1 MPVHDNE
8 PDNIPQ
14 GLEERKELIECLA
27 LAYGVTPRDDEG
39 IYFNYGKLTQKELAD
54 QLGYDNSTLGKMLKP
69 DWIEAR
75 HRSYKPLI
83 ACLRKQI
90 EVNRLTKKSKKSK
103 MPVWV
108 TISVLFLLI
117 ASNALWMVNR
127 SESEPP
133 RTNTE
138 KHIVETE
145 GEFAA
150 LFSGEGGEAV
160 ADLLGEEAYAL
171 FKDIRDTLNAGK
183 VPSQA
188 QKREAIFR
196 FQNLARQIDG
206 AVRDQMRSLNYV
218 AVFKEK
224 NVVDIMD
231 HITPRD
237 SVFKCPPEAM
247 LLDSCP
253 DCATRSDAHF
263 DDGLWR
269 MKGFLLK
276 QNLSKEEFKT
286 GVKQVIRGIQ
296 QKLSTEDMEVFRY
309 FKETGELKR
318 PAYGH

>member
-1 MPVHDNE
+1 MPAPEIE
-8 PDNIPQ
+8 PGDIPQ
-14 GLEERKELIECLA
+14 DPEERKELIECLA
-27 LAYGVTPRDDEG
+27 LAYGVTPRDKEG

-69 DWIEAR
+69 DWINATN
-75 HRSYKPLI
+75 RSYKPLI

-90 EVNRLTKKSKKSK
+90 EINRLRKERKKSN

-108 TISVLFLLI
+108 TISLLLLLV
-117 ASNALWMVNR
+117 ASNALWVINR
-127 SESEPP
+127 SEPEQP
-133 RTNTE
+133 RTHTE

-160 ADLLGEEAYAL
+160 AELLAEEAYTL
-171 FKDIRDTLNAGK
+171 LKDIRDTLNAGK
-183 VPSQA
+183 EPSEA

-196 FQNLARQIDG
+196 FQSLARQIDG

-218 AVFKEK
+218 AVFNEK

-237 SVFKCPPEAM
+237 SLFKCPPEAM

-253 DCATRSDAHF
+253 DCARRSDAHF

-269 MKGFLLK
+269 MRHFLLK
-276 QNLSKEEFKT
+276 QNLSKEEFKA
-286 GVKQVIRGIQ
+286 GVKSIIRGIQ
-296 QKLSTEDMEVFRY
+296 QKLSTEDMEVFRH

-318 PAYGH
+318 PDYGH

>member
-1 MPVHDNE
+1 MNSPNE
-8 PDNIPQ
+8 QELRDWQI
-14 GLEERKELIECLA
+14 ERKELIECLN
-27 LAYGVTPRDDEG
+27 LAYGIKPRDEEG
-39 IYFNYGKLTQKELAD
+39 YSFDYGAYSQKEIAG

-69 DWIEAR
+69 AWNEAR
-75 HRSYKPLI
+75 NHSYKPLI

-90 EVNRLTKKSKKSK
+90 EINRLTKESKKSR

-108 TISVLFLLI
+108 TISTLFLLV

-127 SESEPP
+127 NEPKP
-133 RTNTE
+133 PHTNPE

-160 ADLLGEEAYAL
+160 AERLAEEAYAL
-171 FKDIRDTLNAGK
+171 LKDIRDTLNTGRI
-183 VPSQA
+183 PSEA
-188 QKREAIFR
+188 QKKEAIFR

-206 AVRDQMRSLNYV
+206 EVRNQMRSLNYV

-237 SVFKCPPEAM
+237 SIFKCPPEDM

-253 DCATRSDAHF
+253 DCARRSDAHF

-269 MKGFLLK
+269 IRDFLLT
-276 QNLSKEEFKT
+276 QNHSKKEFKT
-286 GVKQVIRGIQ
+286 GVKQIIRGIQ
-296 QKLSTEDMEVFRY
+296 QKLSTEDMEVFRH
-309 FKETGELKR
+309 FKETGELIK
-318 PAYGH
+318 PNYGNN

>member
-1 MPVHDNE
+1 MTAQENE
-8 PDNIPQ
+8 PTNIPLSQ
-14 GLEERKELIECLA
+14 EERKELIECLA
-27 LAYGVTPRDDEG
+27 LAYGVTPEDSEG
-39 IYFNYGKLTQKELAD
+39 YYFNYGKFTQKEIAS

-69 DWIEAR
+69 DWIQAR
-75 HRSYKPLI
+75 NHSYKPLI

-90 EVNRLTKKSKKSK
+90 EINRLTMEEKKSRI
-103 MPVWV
+103 PVWV
-108 TISVLFLLI
+108 TVSTLFLLI
-117 ASNALWMVNR
+117 VSNALWVINR
-127 SESEPP
+127 SEHEPP
-133 RTNTE
+133 RQNTE

-160 ADLLGEEAYAL
+160 AELLAEKTYAL
-171 FKDIRDTLNAGK
+171 LKDIRDTLNAGK
-183 VPSQA
+183 VPSEA

-196 FQNLARQIDG
+196 FQSLAQQVDG

-218 AVFKEK
+218 AVFNEK

-237 SVFKCPPEAM
+237 SLFKCHPEAM

-253 DCATRSDAHF
+253 DCARRSDAHF

-269 MKGFLLK
+269 MRSLILN

-286 GVKQVIRGIQ
+286 RLKLVIRGIQ
-296 QKLSTEDMEVFRY
+296 QKLSTEDMEVFRH
-309 FKETGELKR
+309 FKETGELKK
-318 PAYGH
+318 PNYKY